1 MFNRLSQRLFEAS
14 ISSAYT
20 RRFKQKGAAAE
31 GVFWASRLSQTARFD
46 HILARIIA
54 HDSSRR
60 LNLADIGCGYGALW
74 EFIQK
79 TERYQHF
86 NYQGYD
92 INSTMISY
100 CTRHFDN
107 GAQRFQIGRKPAGK
121 TDYAVFVGTFNLC
134 HTDDY
139 TLWQDYILR
148 QLTLSWKHVQKGI
161 ALNITSLPKA
171 KIHNQI
177 FYAEPDKFKALLERH
192 FGRTHASATRYVDN
206 DMSYIIQK

>member
-14 ISSAYT
+14 ISAYT
-20 RRFKQKGAAAE
+20 SASSKKALQQK
-31 GVFWASRLSQTARFD
+31 GVFWASRLSQTARFE

-60 LNLADIGCGYGALW
+60 LNLADISDAAMAHW
-74 EFIQK
+74 DFIKK

-148 QLTLSWKHVQKGI
+148 QLTLSWKQVQKGI

-171 KIHNQI
+171 NITTRFSMQNQI
-177 FYAEPDKFKALLERH
+177 NSKRCWNVILAAPMPAQPAML
-192 FGRTHASATRYVDN
+192 T
-206 DMSYIIQK
+206 